1 VTASASERFIRVKNS
16 FGIPVW
22 LSAIERKDKP
32 EPPEKPHSLL
42 LRGSALDK
50 AEAAK
55 DEDGNVSRN

>member
-1 VTASASERFIRVKNS
+1 VKNS